1 MSRDRAEDE
10 RRLPSCG
17 EQNKQEKLNFQKNE
31 QNQNKVNGDRLLSVL
46 VWYSVTVHTTGR
58 TEEHEDE
65 DVTQNNSL

>member
-46 VWYSVTVHTTGR
+46 VWYSVTVHGGTVK
-58 TEEHEDE
+58 HEDE
-65 DVTQNNSL
+65 DVTQNNIL